1 MKCFS
6 LIYIAE
12 LKKILQKKSVWI
24 AIVTGLLLVLL
35 VALTNFSA
43 DGKGAYIKYQEGVL
57 LELSGQ
63 KIDQEFLD
71 NYHNAVEAEI
81 QNNWEEYEK
90 ISEYDPG
97 MMYFNAS
104 SAIGERAL
112 YDLLYNVMRD
122 RERVITV
129 SEDEFYEAMR
139 QDVIND
145 AIDFGVNQ
153 NEIDTWLTSYDSLDK
168 PIEYSYAL
176 SYTNILDVLF
186 IIGWALI
193 INTSVALSGVFA
205 DEKTNKTDA
214 LILSSRQ
221 GRMPICIAKIMAS
234 ITVSIAQ
241 ALILLGGCF
250 GVMFSVYG
258 ACGWNSMI
266 QNIIP
271 SSPWN
276 ITIGQ
281 MVMIYFGL
289 AIVSSIF
296 FTMTNLLISHLTS
309 SSVATMAIHA
319 AIIFAGLFNVPPKLG
334 VISKIWQLRPTMP
347 LYYGT
352 FCNTFMY
359 GRLNNVEASLLI
371 YIASIA
377 LMILFLNL
385 TYNRSQIT
393 R

>member
-1 MKCFS
+1 
-6 LIYIAE
+6 
-12 LKKILQKKSVWI
+12 
-24 AIVTGLLLVLL
+24 
-35 VALTNFSA
+35 
-43 DGKGAYIKYQEGVL
+43 
-57 LELSGQ
+57 
-63 KIDQEFLD
+63 
-71 NYHNAVEAEI
+71 
-81 QNNWEEYEK
+81 
-90 ISEYDPG
+90 
-97 MMYFNAS
+97 
-104 SAIGERAL
+104 
-112 YDLLYNVMRD
+112 MRH
-122 RERVITV
+122 
-129 SEDEFYEAMR
+129 
-139 QDVIND
+139 DVIND
-145 AIDFGVNQ
+145 AIDLGVNQ
-153 NEIDTWLTSYDSLDK
+153 NEIDTWLTSYDSIDK

-193 INTSVALSGVFA
+193 INNSVALSGVFA

-214 LILSSRQ
+214 LILSARQ
-221 GRMPICIAKIMAS
+221 GGMPICIAKTMAS

-296 FTMTNLLISHLTS
+296 FAMTNLLISHLTS
-309 SSVATMAIHA
+309 SAVATMAIHA

-359 GRLNNVEASLLI
+359 GRLNNVEASFLVFI
-371 YIASIA
+371 TSIA